1 MYFLPQGCTSQ
12 RFHNPL
18 TNSNTNRRTSVQI
31 CEPMG
36 GISRSNT
43 APDMGD
49 DFPRPAWMESPSL
62 SARGL
67 HTLQTTGHWDGIAHS
82 WGGVGWDLRRGSRP
96 PPLDPSETEQPQA
109 RFEGPLWMV
118 TAALVKMAVAAR
130 CVWCQTIPDWVLV
143 SETWPN
149 LSSPRPRL
157 HLVQWEHGR
166 ADLLTG
172 GMGTRGAENSVWHMV
187 TLGPLM

>member
-1 MYFLPQGCTSQ
+1 MFKYVSLWGAFL
-12 RFHNPL
+12 
-18 TNSNTNRRTSVQI
+18 
-31 CEPMG
+31 
-36 GISRSNT
+36 ISTT

-67 HTLQTTGHWDGIAHS
+67 HTLQTTDHWNRTAHS
-82 WGGVGWDLRRGSRP
+82 WGGAGWDLRRGSRLS
-96 PPLDPSETEQPQA
+96 LDPSETEQPQA

-118 TAALVKMAVAAR
+118 TVALVKMAVAAR

-143 SETWPN
+143 SEAWPN
-149 LSSPRPRL
+149 LSAPPPRL
-157 HLVQWEHGR
+157 PRVQWEPGR

-172 GMGTRGAENSVWHMV
+172 GMGTR
-187 TLGPLM
+187 

>member
-1 MYFLPQGCTSQ
+1 MFKYVSLWGAFLAQTPHPTWEMTSLDL
-12 RFHNPL
+12 RGWSPRHYLPVVYTLFRPRATGTEL
-18 TNSNTNRRTSVQI
+18 RTAG
-31 CEPMG
+31 EG
-36 GISRSNT
+36 LAGISGEG
-43 APDMGD
+43 PD
-49 DFPRPAWMESPSL
+49 
-62 SARGL
+62 
-67 HTLQTTGHWDGIAHS
+67 
-82 WGGVGWDLRRGSRP
+82 P

-157 HLVQWEHGR
+157 HLVRWEHGR

-187 TLGPLM
+187 TLGSLM